1 MTFAMQRRTFIGVV
15 AFASF
20 AAATAVAALAQQG
33 VNRQR
38 SGKLFRIGYLSLRAG
53 PNAWDDAFV
62 QRLRELGYRI
72 GDNILIEYRWADEDL
87 SLLERQADELVR
99 LPVDVIV
106 TAQVPAVRIAKKATA
121 TIPIVM
127 AAVVDPV
134 GAGLIASL
142 ARPDG
147 NITGLTVL
155 TTDLAAKRLQLL
167 RQLVPGATRIAVLAW
182 YMGGAD
188 SASKER
194 APIMRF
200 VAETEAAGRLLGA
213 EVRAHFIGSA
223 TDLPQAF
230 AAIEQARSQALIVKN
245 NSLTYELRAAII
257 ETSRRLRIPDIY
269 EARELVAAGGLV
281 SYGPNATELYRQAA
295 GYVERIFKG
304 TKAADLPVQQPTK
317 LELVLNLKTA
327 KAIGLTI
334 PQSLLLQADEVIQ

>member
-1 MTFAMQRRTFIGVV
+1 MTSRRTMLGG
-15 AFASF
+15 AASLGLL
-20 AAATAVAALAQQG
+20 VAARHAVG
-33 VNRQR
+33 QR
-38 SGKLFRIGYLSLRAG
+38 PVKQFRIGYLSLRAG
-53 PNAWDDAFV
+53 PNAWDEAFV
-62 QRLRELGYRI
+62 QRLRELGYRN
-72 GDNILIEYRWADEDL
+72 GDNLLIEYRWADDDL

-99 LPVDVIV
+99 LRVDVIV
-106 TAQVPAVRIAKKATA
+106 TAQAPAVRIAKKATA

-127 AAVVDPV
+127 TAVADPV
-134 GAGLIASL
+134 GAGLIPSV
-142 ARPDG
+142 ARPGG
-147 NITGLTVL
+147 NLTGLSVL
-155 TTDLAAKRLQLL
+155 TTDLAAKRLQLVHE
-167 RQLVPGATRIAVLAW
+167 LVPGAARIAVLAW
-182 YMGGAD
+182 DFSGRD
-188 SASKER
+188 PASKGR
-194 APIMRF
+194 GPVAF

-213 EVRAHFIGSA
+213 EVRAHFISSA
-223 TDLPQAF
+223 ADLPQAF

-245 NSLTYELRAAII
+245 NSLTYEHRAAII
-257 ETSRRLRIPDIY
+257 EASKRLRIPDMY

>member
-1 MTFAMQRRTFIGVV
+1 VTSRRSMLRGGG
-15 AFASF
+15 SLGLL
-20 AAATAVAALAQQG
+20 VAARRAVG
-33 VNRQR
+33 QR
-38 SGKLFRIGYLSLRAG
+38 PVRAFRIGYLSLRAG
-53 PNAWDDAFV
+53 PNAWDEAFV
-62 QRLRELGYRI
+62 QRLRELGYRS
-72 GDNILIEYRWADEDL
+72 GENLVIEYRWADEDL

-106 TAQVPAVRIAKKATA
+106 TAQVPAVRIAKKATT

-134 GAGLIASL
+134 GAGLIPSL
-142 ARPDG
+142 GRPGG
-147 NITGLTVL
+147 NVTGLSIL

-167 RQLVPGATRIAVLAW
+167 RELVPGAVRIAVLAW
-182 YMGGAD
+182 NIIGRDPAG
-188 SASKER
+188 KER
-194 APIMRF
+194 GPTF

-213 EVRAHFIGSA
+213 EVRTHFFGSA
-223 TDLPQAF
+223 ADLPRAF

-257 ETSRRLRIPDIY
+257 EASKRLRIPDMY

-281 SYGPNATELYRQAA
+281 SYGPSATELYRQAA

-304 TKAADLPVQQPTK
+304 AKPGELPVQQPTK
-317 LELVLNLKTA
+317 LDLVLNLNTA

-334 PQSLLLQADEVIQ
+334 PRSLLVRADELIQ